1 MPTLILTTPTN
12 PGQSMHTDSDAELIA
27 KIKEFHKQHGNDP
40 VKFAEFREE
49 MRRNDVPTLKGGLV
63 TEKVR

>member
-1 MPTLILTTPTN
+1 MATEV
-12 PGQSMHTDSDAELIA
+12 DAELIA
-27 KIKEFHKQHGNDP
+27 KIQEFRKKHGNDP

-49 MRRNDVPTLKGGLV
+49 LRRNDVPTLKGGLV

>member
-1 MPTLILTTPTN
+1 
-12 PGQSMHTDSDAELIA
+12 MHTDSDAELIA
-27 KIKEFHKQHGNDP
+27 KIEEFHKQHGNDP

-49 MRRNDVPTLKGGLV
+49 LRRNDVPTLKGGLV